1 MATATLTSTT
11 PFAAAR
17 PTKRG
22 FWHRLYLAV
31 LKARMRAAMREIA
44 QHRHLLPEDQAR
56 KLGYKPTLGS
66 DSALPFV
73 R

>member
-1 MATATLTSTT
+1 MATATLTIT
-11 PFAAAR
+11 PLAAAR
-17 PTKRG
+17 PTRG
-22 FWHRLYLAV
+22 FWQRLYLAF

-56 KLGYKPTLGS
+56 KLG
-66 DSALPFV
+66 ALPFV

>member
-1 MATATLTSTT
+1 MATATLTVT
-11 PFAAAR
+11 PLAAAR

-56 KLGYKPTLGS
+56 KLGV
-66 DSALPFV
+66 LPFV